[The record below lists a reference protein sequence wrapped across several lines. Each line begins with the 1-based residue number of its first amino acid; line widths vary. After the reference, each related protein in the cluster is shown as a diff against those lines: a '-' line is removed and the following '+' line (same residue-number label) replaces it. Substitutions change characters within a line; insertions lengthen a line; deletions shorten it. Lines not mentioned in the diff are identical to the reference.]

1 MQQKCAQAPLLARSC
16 SWRKHHLPTGRG
28 AAPSLERANGTALMP
43 TPKQGPADRCR
54 ARHEVAETLSNGHI
68 FFYIRRR
75 RCENGSLL
83 WRAARL
89 YLATCLVP
97 TLVCAAPCPAKLC
110 QQWAQHSS
118 PTLSSALPFHATA
131 TEFLLHRH
139 QASETG
145 GVALSSWTRQ
155 LYSPPPHRYDRGRM
169 PPAFRGIAA
178 EQSFAARFLPIR
190 LMQAAAFRGCVPLL
204 DC

>member
-54 ARHEVAETLSNGHI
+54 ARHEVAENLSNGHI

-97 TLVCAAPCPAKLC
+97 TLVCVQLYVQPSYANSGRSTPH
-110 QQWAQHSS
+110 QHSR
-118 PTLSSALPFHATA
+118 LPFPFTQPQQISFC
-131 TEFLLHRH
+131 TGIKHRRR
-139 QASETG
+139 AEWLCRLGRGSFI
-145 GVALSSWTRQ
+145 
-155 LYSPPPHRYDRGRM
+155 PPHHYDRGRM
-169 PPAFRGIAA
+169 PPGFRGIAA

-190 LMQAAAFRGCVPLL
+190 LIQAAAFRGCVPLL